1 MIITIFIYSKINKS
15 ENLRN
20 LNGYNSKMG
29 AISKEDIYDY
39 ISKIKSTLLNFNNS
53 YTNKEYSN
61 MKQDLNLF
69 LIKSCNLYLLK
80 LKNNIDLVSL
90 KSATILT
97 REANNKLKIK
107 LYNQYN
113 EIEYFIK
120 NNSKNIESAVENYL
134 YLLNYSSYLMELSYS
149 IVYTR
154 ANEYF
159 QLFSEIIQGK
169 LKYLSDEEMKSYKYR
184 ILNGFPHF
192 KPSFQNNMRSIARS
206 LTNINNYLNL
216 RLIDIKVD
224 LAENTISI
232 KVGKKELIKT
242 KYKFEKNIGA
252 EMNLD
257 LIEKTFSAS
266 LSLCLGLS
274 AKFKEVFKK
283 KNL

>member
-1 MIITIFIYSKINKS
+1 
-15 ENLRN
+15 
-20 LNGYNSKMG
+20 
-29 AISKEDIYDY
+29 
-39 ISKIKSTLLNFNNS
+39 
-53 YTNKEYSN
+53 
-61 MKQDLNLF
+61 
-69 LIKSCNLYLLK
+69 
-80 LKNNIDLVSL
+80 
-90 KSATILT
+90 
-97 REANNKLKIK
+97 
-107 LYNQYN
+107 
-113 EIEYFIK
+113 
-120 NNSKNIESAVENYL
+120 
-134 YLLNYSSYLMELSYS
+134 
-149 IVYTR
+149 
-154 ANEYF
+154 
-159 QLFSEIIQGK
+159 
-169 LKYLSDEEMKSYKYR
+169 MKSYKYR